1 MTKQGKTMEQKLE
14 KLVELDHEEPQRQ
27 DDKWTGCCYESE
39 LDSFNG
45 KGYEQRRRV
54 VINL

>member
-1 MTKQGKTMEQKLE
+1 MTKRRKTMEQKLE
-14 KLVELDHEEPQRQ
+14 KLVELDHEEPQQQ

-45 KGYEQRRRV
+45 KGYE
-54 VINL
+54 

>member
-1 MTKQGKTMEQKLE
+1 MTKRRKTMEQKLE

-39 LDSFNG
+39 LAGYIG
-45 KGYEQRRRV
+45 KSYE
-54 VINL
+54 